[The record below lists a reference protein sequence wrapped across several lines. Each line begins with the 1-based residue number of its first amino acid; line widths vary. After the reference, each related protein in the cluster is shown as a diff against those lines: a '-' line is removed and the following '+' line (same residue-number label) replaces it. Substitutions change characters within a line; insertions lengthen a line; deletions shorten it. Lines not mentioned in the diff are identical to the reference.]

1 MKTTIR
7 LRTIGNKLYK
17 TFEQGMYIFHENDI
31 EKLYDNYFYK
41 RFSRGRQSFVG
52 NLQCG
57 SSCFIMKYLL
67 EREGYDVKVIKNS
80 RMSEYGIEDHVFLY
94 LENHI
99 FDPTYRQFMIDDRD
113 KNSLCLYKFH
123 LFCQN
128 SPFLINYPKKI
139 TIQLENLL
147 KINAATYGT
156 AFTNLDELSQYW
168 EFQTDVTHRYNLHE
182 YVNNKDLLDTKPDYY
197 KGLVDF
203 INLQKSFIP

>member
-1 MKTTIR
+1 MSTTIR
-7 LRTIGNKLYK
+7 LRALGNKLYK
-17 TFEQGMYIFHENDI
+17 TFEQGMYIFHEGVIKNF
-31 EKLYDNYFYK
+31 YDNAFYK
-41 RFSRGRQSFVG
+41 RFSMDRQSFVG

-67 EREGYDVKVIKNS
+67 EKEGFDVKVIKNS
-80 RMSEYGIEDHVFLY
+80 RRDEYGIDDHVFLY

-113 KNSLCLYKFH
+113 KNNLCLYKFH
-123 LFCQN
+123 LFCKI

-139 TIQLENLL
+139 NIQLENLL

-156 AFTNLDELSQYW
+156 AFTNVDELSQYW

-197 KGLVDF
+197 KELVDF
-203 INLQKSFIP
+203 LNNKSFIP